1 MIKSSSEPS
10 PYQTCFTNGSDIC
23 VADSGAGPGGTYG
36 FRPQELLEAA
46 LATSMNVTIRMYADR
61 HHISLSAVSTRVSLA
76 PADNGET
83 RFHYQIELEGALSP
97 LERRRL
103 LLTARQSPV
112 GQMLSGRISLHD
124 GIGTSIAAV
133 AAPMNNRGN
142 DAGARDCSLEF
153 GPTSLRAGI
162 EPHEP
167 PRVDHMLWEREV
179 GQA

>member
-23 VADSGAGPGGTYG
+23 VADYGAGTGGTYG

-46 LATSMNVTIRMYADR
+46 LATSMNMTIRMYADR
-61 HHISLSAVSTRVSLA
+61 HHISLSAVSTHVSLA
-76 PADNGET
+76 PTDNGET

-112 GQMLSGRISLHD
+112 GQMLSGRVSFHD
-124 GIGTSIAAV
+124 GIGTPIAAL
-133 AAPMNNRGN
+133 AAPMNNRCN
-142 DAGARDCSLEF
+142 DASARDRSLEF
-153 GPTSLRAGI
+153 GPTPLRTGVDA
-162 EPHEP
+162 HQT
-167 PRVDHMLWEREV
+167 PRVDHMIWDLEV